1 LTSSQKK
8 SHTAR
13 EVTPRQ
19 CFSIITSLHVDKA
32 TIVRLKRIQTKI
44 RTQITNENVQT
55 CRDYSWIQTENI
67 PGVRNEEEAMNHCRY
82 FSSIL
87 DLYTNTIYD
96 SNQTLLLELSFLNKK
111 TKSRREQNNKPREQ
125 NNKPREQINH
135 PHAQN
140 HHFDLCVCVCV
151 CVGVCGV

>member
-1 LTSSQKK
+1 
-8 SHTAR
+8 
-13 EVTPRQ
+13 
-19 CFSIITSLHVDKA
+19 
-32 TIVRLKRIQTKI
+32 
-44 RTQITNENVQT
+44 
-55 CRDYSWIQTENI
+55 
-67 PGVRNEEEAMNHCRY
+67 MNHCRY